1 MSYGYVSST
10 KHRTR
15 LFMASAIALLATGSG
30 AQAQVPPTLP
40 FDRIEFSTDR
50 LAEQFY
56 TFTGSPE
63 VDPGHPDGAGGRI
76 GVLIGPQGVFMV
88 DASYA
93 PVTNKVIAAIRR
105 LTSAPI
111 RFLVNTHFHPDHSGG
126 NANIAATG
134 AVLLAQ
140 EDVYAELAAAPDL
153 PAFGPRVPERL
164 PIVTYRPG
172 MPATVRLNGE
182 IIELVPV
189 RAAHTAGD
197 TMVRFEKADVIM
209 VGDFYRSYGYPFI
222 DTVDGGTLH
231 GLVEAIETAAQLA
244 GPNTKIVPGHGAIGR
259 RTDLIAQRDMILSVT
274 ERVKLLRDRGKTEDE
289 VVEAHPT
296 GRFDASVPGGLS
308 LTGVGP
314 DGITVETSADRFV
327 RSIYQQLSPAAK

>member
-1 MSYGYVSST
+1 V
-10 KHRTR
+10 
-15 LFMASAIALLATGSG
+15 ASAITLLATGSR
-30 AQAQVPPTLP
+30 AQAQVPPTVQ

-56 TFTGSPE
+56 TLTGSRD

-76 GVLIGPQGVFMV
+76 GVLIGPDGVFMV

-93 PVTNKVIAAIRR
+93 PVTDKVIAAIRR
-105 LTSAPI
+105 LSSAPI

-126 NANIAATG
+126 NAHIAATG
-134 AVLLAQ
+134 ALVLAQ
-140 EDVYAELAAAPDL
+140 EDVHAELVLAPDL
-153 PAFGPRVPERL
+153 PGFGDKVPEQL

-172 MPATVRLNGE
+172 MPVTVRLNGE
-182 IIELVPV
+182 TIDLIPV

-209 VGDFYRSYGYPFI
+209 VGDFYRSFGYPFI

-231 GLVEAIETAAQLA
+231 GLVAAIETAAQLA
-244 GPNTKIVPGHGAIGR
+244 GRDTKIVPGHGAIGR
-259 RTDLIAQRDMILSVT
+259 RTDLIAQRDLILAVT
-274 ERVKLLRDRGKTEDE
+274 EKVKLLRDRGKTEDE

-296 GRFDASVPGGLS
+296 GRFDAFVPGGLS